1 MKAKAILFLF
11 IFISFLVIPTVVSI
25 INHQVDVSFV
35 FSLAEEETKKGKEVE
50 LFSDYKNNDFPVV
63 DIFKGAFFEYDKLSF
78 NPVYLNLIS
87 PPPKC

>member
-35 FSLAEEETKKGKEVE
+35 FNMAEEETKKAKEVE
-50 LFSDYKNNDFPVV
+50 LFSDFKNNDFPGI
-63 DIFKGAFFEYDKLSF
+63 DILKGAFFEYGNLSF

-87 PPPKC
+87 PPPKL